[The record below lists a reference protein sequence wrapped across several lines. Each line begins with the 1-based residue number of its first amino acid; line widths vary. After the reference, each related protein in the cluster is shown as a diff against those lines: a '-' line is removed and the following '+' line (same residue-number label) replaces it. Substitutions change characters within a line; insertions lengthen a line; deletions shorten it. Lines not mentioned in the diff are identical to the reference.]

1 MAGGPARAG
10 DHLDGVFIAEGR
22 LTVERVLD
30 SGWAIESVLVS
41 ERRLSALGHMLA
53 RAVAGGAVVYTAGQD
68 LIDAVAG
75 FNVHRGVL
83 AVVRRPPARVVADV
97 AAGAGRTLLCVEGI
111 NDLENLGALFRNAAA
126 LGAGGVVLDPT
137 AADPLYRRA
146 VRVSMGH
153 VLSVP
158 FARARCW
165 PDELVEAIAGSRCL
179 LALTPAGE
187 RTLDDVVSTARP
199 DQSWAVM
206 VGAEGGG
213 LSPAA
218 VAAADATV
226 RIPMAVEVDSLNV
239 ATAAAIALY
248 RLGAQEW

>member
-30 SGWAIESVLVS
+30 NGWPIESVLVS
-41 ERRLSALGHMLA
+41 ERQLSALGHMLA

-158 FARARCW
+158 FARAQRW
-165 PDELVEAIAGSRCL
+165 PEELVEAAASRRL

-226 RIPMAVEVDSLNV
+226 RIPMAVGVDSLNV